1 MRHRIKEYLTPD
13 EIVRLKQAPDLR
25 YLKGKRD
32 AALISIML
40 SVGPRSG
47 EVMMLK
53 YKDLIKQNGVH
64 FLVIKNLKKRKVK
77 NKDVYK
83 TKDVYREIPLSSG
96 TVEKIMRYKNS
107 LPFKPTDE
115 DFMFWTMQT
124 GKYQPRPITKKAI
137 DLVVRRYLAEAKIK
151 KHVHPH
157 ALRRTF
163 ATCALQEGT
172 DLATLMSL
180 LGHQNLS
187 STQCYTVTST
197 ERKVAAVESVSYGD

>member
-1 MRHRIKEYLTPD
+1 M
-13 EIVRLKQAPDLR
+13 RLKQAPDLR
-25 YLKGKRD
+25 CLKGKRD
-32 AALISIML
+32 AALLRVML
-40 SVGPRSG
+40 SAGPRSG

-53 YKDLIKQNGVH
+53 YKDLIKQNNVH
-64 FLVIKNLKKRKVK
+64 FLTINCLKTRKVK
-77 NKDVYK
+77 NRDVVK
-83 TKDVYREIPLSSG
+83 TKDVYREVPLSQG
-96 TVEKIMRYKNS
+96 TVEAIERYRKS
-107 LPFKPTDE
+107 LPFKVTDE
-115 DFMFWTMQT
+115 DHIFWTMQT
-124 GKYQPRPITKKAI
+124 GKYPPRPITKKAI
-137 DLVVRRYLAEAKIK
+137 DLLTRRYLKEAAIFKN
-151 KHVHPH
+151 VHPH